1 MKAIMLLVVC
11 TLAAV
16 QGHIHSASDKQRS
29 SESFMLRVGLD
40 TWFYALLSS
49 LVVGMCG
56 IFPLF
61 LNSWIF
67 KVDHEISNM
76 KYVLSFAVGGLLGDV
91 FLHLLP
97 ESWGKTSQE
106 TAMSSGVWV
115 LVGVLTFL
123 MVEKVAVCSTAGPS
137 SFGGYLNLAANCTDN
152 FTHGLA
158 LAASYSSSHTVGVL
172 TTAAIVCHEIPH
184 EVGDFAILI
193 QSGFSKW
200 SAAKAQLF
208 TSFGGVFGVLVGFVA
223 EQASESVQWI
233 LSFTAGGFLYISM
246 VSILPDLFKMSSPR
260 VFIVQVTLLLSGVV
274 VMALV
279 TVVEQASCSFV
290 P

>member
-1 MKAIMLLVVC
+1 MLSVR
-11 TLAAV
+11 
-16 QGHIHSASDKQRS
+16 GHIHSASDKQRS
-29 SESFMLRVGLD
+29 SESFMSRDGVD

-49 LVVGMCG
+49 LFVGMCG

-61 LNSWIF
+61 LDSWMF
-67 KVDHEISNM
+67 KMGHENSNM
-76 KYVLSFAVGGLLGDV
+76 KFVLSFAVGGLLGDV

-97 ESWGKTSQE
+97 ESWGNASGQ
-106 TAMSSGVWV
+106 TAMTSGIWV

-123 MVEKVAVCSTAGPS
+123 MIEKLAACSGS
-137 SFGGYLNLAANCTDN
+137 GGSCCSGYLNLAANCTDN

-158 LAASYSSSHTVGVL
+158 LAASYSSSHTVGFL

-184 EVGDFAILI
+184 EVGDFAILM

-208 TSFGGVFGVLVGFVA
+208 TSFGGVFGVVAGFLA
-223 EQASESVQWI
+223 EQASEDVQWM

-246 VSILPDLFKMSSPR
+246 VSILPDLFRMSCVRTFSMQ
-260 VFIVQVTLLLSGVV
+260 VFLLLSGVI